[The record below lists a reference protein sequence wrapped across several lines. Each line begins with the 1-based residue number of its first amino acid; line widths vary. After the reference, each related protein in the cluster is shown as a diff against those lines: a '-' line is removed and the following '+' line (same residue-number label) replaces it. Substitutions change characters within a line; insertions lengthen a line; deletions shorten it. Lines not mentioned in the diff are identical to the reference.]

1 MQSVYAEVIGFFNRN
16 FLFPIVFLSSTSFLL
31 IFFFSYNFIFELLY
45 EILLKIE
52 RLIKV
57 FGNSVIYESALNLR
71 LYEITST

>member
-1 MQSVYAEVIGFFNRN
+1 MQSVYAEVIGFSNRN

-31 IFFFSYNFIFELLY
+31 IFFFSYNFIFEVLY